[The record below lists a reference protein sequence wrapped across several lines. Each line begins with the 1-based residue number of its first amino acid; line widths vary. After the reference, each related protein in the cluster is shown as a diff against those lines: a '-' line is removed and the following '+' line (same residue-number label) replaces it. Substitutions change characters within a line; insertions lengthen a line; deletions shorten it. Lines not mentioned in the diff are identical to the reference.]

1 MHCLVTGKSCTG
13 IIHLVNQ
20 TPVDWFSKRQ
30 NNVET
35 ATYGS
40 EFMAARIA
48 TEQIMDLRITLMS
61 MGVPLDGASWLLG
74 DNQSVIISSTVPH
87 STLKKRHNALSYHR
101 VRAAI
106 AVKIVKFARIDG
118 KDNPSDVCTK
128 FLPWAVFWPLIQ
140 PMLFWKGE
148 TVKKTRC

>member
-1 MHCLVTGKSCTG
+1 
-13 IIHLVNQ
+13 
-20 TPVDWFSKRQ
+20 
-30 NNVET
+30 
-35 ATYGS
+35 
-40 EFMAARIA
+40 MAARIA

-74 DNQSVIISSTVPH
+74 ANQSVIISSTVPH

-106 AVKIVKFARIDG
+106 AAKIVKFAKIDG